1 MKKLLQIFAVS
12 LLLGQPLIY
21 NGTAVYAA
29 EQDDTAQTELKDATS
44 QTTTTT
50 QEAAP
55 NQTTATTAAAAA
67 DDADQA
73 AEPSA
78 AVQTLIQ
85 QIAELDLD
93 QLTSADQEKINQLIN
108 TYNQFTT
115 EEKNQVTNADRLTT
129 AAAQL
134 QQLVDHKEQ
143 LVDKTITLSVE
154 KFVLGQGYIVEPVQV
169 HLTQDMSYAAILDEV
184 FAEQGIQYTHTGNT
198 TNGFYLSGI
207 SNADNG
213 QTKIPQVLVDFGANY
228 GIALD
233 DASNANFPTL
243 QEFSYS
249 GMAGW
254 MYSVNNVFPGV
265 GMSDRQAADGDV
277 FRVQFS
283 IVGFGADLGTGY
295 GGSEVLT
302 TADKTALTKRI
313 AEINQDAAAWQSQG
327 VAYQQA
333 YQYAKAQLED
343 LTAPQTNVDQA
354 LQVLNDPTNQPEPEP
369 DPAAQVK
376 ALIEA
381 LGVITDLSQK
391 AQVVAARAAY
401 EALTATE
408 KAMIGADLLA
418 VLTAAEQTIS
428 ELEDQAAATNVIE
441 LINALPAIADLQL
454 TDKARVD
461 AAQAAFETLSAAQQ
475 QLVTNLDKL
484 QAAIS
489 KLQSL
494 DQGLNLDT
502 AMKTAADRLNEYTNL
517 NEWRYLAQ
525 ARSGYPASEASRL
538 VSYKALAKQ
547 ILDDPDSYGRGRP
560 WTDAERQAIGILS
573 LGGDP
578 ANISGVNLIQLLV
591 DNELTGTINN
601 QIFGL
606 IVLSSKEYE
615 VEGRAAKLDQLIERL
630 LGGQLMDGGWALY
643 GNVGDIDVTGMA
655 LTALAPFKDQAKVAA
670 AIDKGIIFL
679 KRNMTNDA
687 DFFIA
692 SSYSDA
698 PNANSQAQAILGL
711 AACGEDLTSAD
722 YTKKGGKNPIS
733 RLLDFQIA
741 NGGFKRYLTDA
752 TDDMMATDQ
761 AVHGLSQF
769 IFQQENRGV
778 IYDFDKNPVELL
790 PLDDDATAAQKVAEL
805 IEALP
810 APETLTLEDRTAV
823 QTAASEYQLLTE
835 AAKALVSAELRQKL
849 TACQQ
854 QIAQL
859 ENEQQA
865 VASVIQKLEYMQ
877 LIDQMNLWSL
887 SYKTYVINTR
897 TEYEALSAAQKA
909 LIKPDLIKS
918 LEKAETIMA
927 QLEQEEKDLQAI
939 TAAITALPEAAQLTL
954 KDEAQVAA
962 VETQY
967 NELTD
972 PVKKRID
979 KTLVEKLTA
988 ILERMKALKEDAAQ
1002 AYKVDQQIAALP
1014 KPVDLSLADRG
1025 KVEAARADYDQLTK
1039 AQQALV
1045 KNYQALTAAEKR
1057 ITELMAQQAAYTEI
1071 LKETNGYVAGLF
1083 NHYEPTFTNEWLIM
1097 DLARNGYDLN
1107 SELFKTYYEN
1117 VVAYLRSVNGN
1128 LHSAK
1133 YTEYSRLALALTAI
1147 GKDARDV
1154 SGYNLFDAL
1163 SDFKKVTYQGING
1176 AIFALIAVDTRQE
1189 YAFTQPAG
1197 VSEYT
1202 TREKLIAHILEH
1214 ELAAGGWTLY
1224 GNTLSIDITA
1234 MALQAL
1240 APYRADAKVAAAI
1253 ERGLTA
1259 LSKQQNATG
1268 TFGTTATENSEEIA
1282 QVITALTALGI
1293 NPTEDKR
1300 FVKEHN
1306 LIEALSSFHVK
1317 GLGFVHVLPGGNSN
1331 GGGAPG
1337 EVNGMATEQ
1346 AMYALVAY
1354 DRFLNQQT
1362 ALYDMNDVP
1371 TESDQAAA
1379 LRVTNQI
1386 NALGTIT
1393 SLKQKSLVSAARNAY
1408 EGLTQKQQTMVAQA
1422 VYDKLVQS
1430 EKQIA
1435 DLEAA
1440 ASEAALQATADKVSQ
1455 EIADLP
1461 APAAISE
1468 QDEGQILLVR
1478 QHFNSLSKAAQQ
1490 LVKNLGKLELAEQS
1504 LQALKQAAA
1513 NEASGNTD
1521 TGLVLNPVTGG
1532 GPGTGNLTVIGG
1544 SQTNN
1549 TGSRAPIASVSSNP
1563 AAKTAAKAPAKTAK
1577 NTGWTFAGDEYQPAQ
1592 SQAKGKKDQAK
1603 SPAPA
1608 PTAKIIEIGGI
1619 AAAGTALAA
1628 AGFWF
1633 LKKRA

>member
-1 MKKLLQIFAVS
+1 MKKLLQLFAVS

-29 EQDDTAQTELKDATS
+29 EQDETAQTELRDATS

-50 QEAAP
+50 QEAATD
-55 NQTTATTAAAAA
+55 QTTAA
-67 DDADQA
+67 DDTDQT

-93 QLTSADQEKINQLIN
+93 QLTSADQEKINQLIT
-108 TYNQFTT
+108 TYNQFTN
-115 EEKNQVTNADRLTT
+115 EEKNQVTNADRLLS
-129 AAAQL
+129 AAAQV

-154 KFVLGQGYIVEPVQV
+154 KFVLGQGYVVEPVQV

-184 FAEQGIQYTHTGNT
+184 FAEQGIQYTHTGDT
-198 TNGFYLSGI
+198 ASGFYLSGI

-213 QTKIPQVLVDFGANY
+213 QTKIPSALVDFGANY

-233 DASNANFPTL
+233 DPSNANFPTL

-249 GMAGW
+249 SMAGW

-295 GGSEVLT
+295 GSSETITV
-302 TADKTALTKRI
+302 ADKTALTKRI
-313 AEINQDAAAWQSQG
+313 AEINQDAAAWQNQG
-327 VAYQQA
+327 PAYQQA

-343 LTAPQTNVDQA
+343 LTAPQTDVDQA
-354 LQVLNDPTNQPEPEP
+354 LQGLNDPTNQPEPEP
-369 DPAAQVK
+369 DPAAQVI

-391 AQVVAARAAY
+391 AQVVAARTAY
-401 EALTATE
+401 EALTAAE
-408 KAMIGADLLA
+408 KAAVGADLLA
-418 VLTAAEQTIS
+418 VLIAAEQTIS
-428 ELEDQAAATNVIE
+428 QLEDQAAATNVIE

-454 TDKARVD
+454 TDKAQVD
-461 AAQAAFETLSAAQQ
+461 AAQTAFAALSDAQQ

-489 KLQSL
+489 KLESL
-494 DQGLNLDT
+494 DQGPDLEA
-502 AMKTAADRLNEYTNL
+502 AMKAVAGRLNEYTNL

-538 VSYKALAKQ
+538 ASYKELAKQ
-547 ILDDPDSYGRGRP
+547 ILNDSDSYGSSRP

-578 ANISGVNLIQLLV
+578 TNVSDINLIQLLV

-606 IVLSSKEYE
+606 IVLSSKAYE
-615 VEGRAAKLDQLIERL
+615 VEGRAAKIDQLIDQL
-630 LGGQLMDGGWALY
+630 LGAQLLDGGWALY
-643 GNVGDIDVTGMA
+643 GNVGDIDVTGMT

-670 AIDKGIIFL
+670 AVGKGTTFL
-679 KRNMTNDA
+679 KRNMTSDA

-692 SSYSDA
+692 SPYSDA

-711 AACGEDLTSAD
+711 IACGEDLTSAD
-722 YTKKGGKNPIS
+722 YTKKGGKNPIG
-733 RLLDFQIA
+733 RLLDFQID
-741 NGGFKRYLTDA
+741 NGGFKRYLTDT

-769 IFQQENRGV
+769 IFQQEGRGR

-810 APETLTLEDRTAV
+810 APEALTLADSTAV

-835 AAKALVSAELRQKL
+835 KAQTLIVAELRQKL

-859 ENEQQA
+859 ESEQQA
-865 VASVIQKLEYMQ
+865 VSSVVSNLNYMEM
-877 LIDQMNLWSL
+877 IDKMNMWSL
-887 SYKTYVINTR
+887 TYKSFVDRTR
-897 TEYEALSAAQKA
+897 SAYEALSAAQKA
-909 LIKPDLIKS
+909 LIDPDLIKI
-918 LEKAETIMA
+918 LEKAEAIMA

-939 TAAITALPEAAQLTL
+939 TAAITALPEAVQVTL

-967 NELTD
+967 NGLTNS
-972 PVKKRID
+972 VKNRIN

-988 ILERMKALKEDAAQ
+988 VLERIKALKEDAAQ
-1002 AYKVDQQIAALP
+1002 ADKVDQQIAALP
-1014 KPVDLSLADRG
+1014 KPAALSLADRG
-1025 KVEAARADYDQLTK
+1025 KVEAARAGYEQLTK
-1039 AQQALV
+1039 VQQALV
-1045 KNYQALTAAEKR
+1045 KNYKALTAAEKR

-1071 LKETNGYVAGLF
+1071 LKETSGYVAGLF

-1117 VVAYLRSVNGN
+1117 VVEYLQSVDGK

-1133 YTEYSRLALALTAI
+1133 YTEYSRLVLALTAI

-1154 SGYNLFDAL
+1154 GGYNLFDAL
-1163 SDFKKVTYQGING
+1163 SDFEKVTYQGING

-1214 ELAAGGWTLY
+1214 ELADGGWTLY
-1224 GNTLSIDITA
+1224 GKNMSIDITA

-1268 TFGTTATENSEEIA
+1268 TFGTSATENSEEIA

-1346 AMYALVAY
+1346 ALYALVAY

-1362 ALYDMNDVP
+1362 TLYDMNDVP

-1386 NALGTIT
+1386 NVLGTIT
-1393 SLKQKSLVSAARNAY
+1393 SLKQKPLVSAARNAY
-1408 EGLTQKQQTMVAQA
+1408 EGLTQKQQTLVTQT
-1422 VYDKLVQS
+1422 VYDKLVQAES
-1430 EKQIA
+1430 RIA
-1435 DLEAA
+1435 KLEAA
-1440 ASEAALQATADKVSQ
+1440 ADEAALQAAADKVSQ
-1455 EIADLP
+1455 EIASLP
-1461 APAAISE
+1461 APTAIRE

-1513 NEASGNTD
+1513 NEASGNND
-1521 TGLVLNPVTGG
+1521 TGSALSPVTGG
-1532 GPGTGNLTVIGG
+1532 GTGTGNLTVIGG

-1549 TGSRAPIASVSSNP
+1549 TGSRAPITSVSSNQ

-1592 SQAKGKKDQAK
+1592 SQAKGKKDQEK
-1603 SPAPA
+1603 SPAPT